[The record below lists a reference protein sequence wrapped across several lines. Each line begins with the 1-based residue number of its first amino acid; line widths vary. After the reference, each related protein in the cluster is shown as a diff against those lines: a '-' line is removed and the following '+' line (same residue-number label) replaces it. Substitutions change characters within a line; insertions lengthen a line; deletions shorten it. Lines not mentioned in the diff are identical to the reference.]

1 MFKTKKILLCLI
13 AVVCIFSISVVPCF
27 AEEDPD
33 GFDVGQNDSE
43 YSYIISDNE
52 FEDDFDDY
60 DQDYDYEEEEK
71 EEEKDKNT
79 DTTKY
84 NGKSAAEVQSL
95 NLEVGI
101 DKSLKMPL
109 TLKRDTEQ
117 FYLLG
122 NANPGDTLKGSVNI
136 KNTSAEPAQVA
147 LSNVVKNAG
156 MSEGLLPHINVTIS
170 VGDDPIYSDTL
181 ESLIHLGE
189 SKTDESV
196 TLSPWINVEPGKE
209 IVLHIQCDISRDLD
223 NEFQAAVLD
232 TNWIFDA
239 RADVP
244 EDPEEIEETNP
255 GKDYYEVIEV
265 DKDDT
270 VTTGQR
276 ILGIV
281 IVSTL
286 LALAIVAIVITAKKK
301 KK

>member
-1 MFKTKKILLCLI
+1 MFKIKKILLCLI
-13 AVVCIFSISVVPCF
+13 AIVCIFSISVVPCF
-27 AEEDPD
+27 AEADSGVPNNAE
-33 GFDVGQNDSE
+33 QNDSE

-52 FEDDFDDY
+52 FEDDLTNDS
-60 DQDYDYEEEEK
+60 DYEEEE
-71 EEEKDKNT
+71 NT
-79 DTTKY
+79 DPTKY
-84 NGKSAAEVQSL
+84 NGKTAAEVQSL

-122 NANPGDTLKGSVNI
+122 NANPGDTLKGSVSI

-147 LSNVVKNAG
+147 LNNVIKNAG
-156 MSEGLLPHINVTIS
+156 MSEGLLPFVNVTIS
-170 VGDDPIYSDTL
+170 VGDEPIYSDTL
-181 ESLIHLGE
+181 ENLINLGK
-189 SKTDESV
+189 SKTDKSV
-196 TLSPWINVEPGKE
+196 TLSPWINIEPGKE
-209 IVLHIQCDISRDLD
+209 IVLHIECNISRDLD

-244 EDPEEIEETNP
+244 EDPEEIEETTP

-265 DKDDT
+265 NKDGA
-270 VTTGQR
+270 VTTGQK

-281 IVSTL
+281 VVSTL
-286 LALAIVAIVITAKKK
+286 LVLAIVAIVITAKKK
-301 KK
+301 KNKK